1 MLTRRSFMLE
11 ISALA
16 GVLTLSDGVTALA
29 GFDVPRMLSEPQTT
43 RFKIA
48 MLGTSLTSGESLV
61 GGAWQPDLVAAIGA
75 HDGYLFE
82 THNFGIGGG
91 RSTTAISSGAVA
103 SAAALHANVATLEF
117 NMNDCVDAPSDPA
130 YVSLA
135 QAQSN
140 IQSIISTLR
149 TGNPTIQIYL
159 MTMNPVIGSAPG
171 VAARHLLPD
180 YDAMYRSLA
189 VSEGVGLIDGAPAWG
204 TPTSTQIPDGIHPTR
219 AAMASVQVP
228 LIAGSVGALLS

>member
-1 MLTRRSFMLE
+1 
-11 ISALA
+11 
-16 GVLTLSDGVTALA
+16 VTALA
-29 GFDVPRMLSEPQTT
+29 GFDAPRMLSEPQTT

-48 MLGTSLTSGESLV
+48 MLGTSLTWGESLA
-61 GGAWQPDLVAAIGA
+61 GGPWQPDLIAAIGA

-82 THNFGIGGG
+82 THNFGVGGA

-140 IQSIISTLR
+140 VQSIIATLR
-149 TGNPTIQIYL
+149 SGNPSIAIFL
-159 MTMNPVIGSAPG
+159 MIMNPVIGSGTPITL
-171 VAARHLLPD
+171 RHLLPD
-180 YDAMYRSLA
+180 YDDMYRALA
-189 VSEGVGLIDGAPAWG
+189 VSEGVGLIDSASAWAGVTGAE
-204 TPTSTQIPDGIHPTR
+204 IPDGIHATR
-219 AAMASVQVP
+219 AAYASRLVP
-228 LIAGSVGALLS
+228 VAAPAVAALIA